1 MPQVKAPLH
10 ITTLF
15 FLGELNTECW
25 NFPRLP
31 LQCFNYQLFS
41 FPGKRKKTQQ
51 ELTDFSNILKGE
63 FHYKWH
69 HVMAKNPKPTQ
80 ITASKTS
87 STDGTW
93 FSRAVTRSS
102 GQTWMELWW
111 FWGPDK
117 GKAQP
122 RKQDSKKQDTHLL
135 LHLKQQNPDQNC
147 RLSGWVILWVKD
159 ATQGWEKE
167 FKVFASKIPVSASL
181 PVWGLSWTS
190 QPLPNCAKQQH

>member
-1 MPQVKAPLH
+1 MLKLPQVASSVFQLSA
-10 ITTLF
+10 
-15 FLGELNTECW
+15 
-25 NFPRLP
+25 
-31 LQCFNYQLFS
+31 LQFS
-41 FPGKRKKTQQ
+41 RKKEEKPTRTHRLQQ
-51 ELTDFSNILKGE
+51 YFKRRVSLYVTPYHGK
-63 FHYKWH
+63 
-69 HVMAKNPKPTQ
+69 KNSKPTQ

-87 STDGTW
+87 STDGTR

-167 FKVFASKIPVSASL
+167 FKVFASKIPISAFL